1 MLRKIGTGKLI
12 VLLIVVVVLRI
23 VYEIIRYLSRKCS
36 HKQCCSNESY
46 QNLIFTI
53 DFISFN
59 FVTFLMISVKR
70 AIIRIVQ
77 GVSV

>member
-46 QNLIFTI
+46 LKF
-53 DFISFN
+53 DFYDR
-59 FVTFLMISVKR
+59 FLFLSIL
-70 AIIRIVQ
+70 
-77 GVSV
+77 